1 MNFPLFKFLN
11 FLFLQMSEFG
21 RRRTTVP
28 RRFTGQRSFVQ
39 APVRFQRRRRRRRR
53 RRKTRNPRSG
63 GFLGTELK
71 FYDQKLLATAL
82 TSPTD
87 GSGGE
92 HDPSA
97 TVLLNTVTQGD
108 GESQRDGRAMVM
120 KSIFVTGVITAA
132 VNIDETINKQQCNVV
147 VYLVLDTQTNGA
159 TISSEQVFV
168 NPGANALLAT
178 SPLRNLQFTQ
188 RFRILDKVHIVL
200 PPQPSQYDGTNL
212 EMGGIMF
219 PFKLSAN
226 LNNMKVLFSNTT
238 ETVANIT
245 DNSLHIIAFA
255 NDLDV
260 VPKIAYNSRLRFVG

>member
-1 MNFPLFKFLN
+1 
-11 FLFLQMSEFG
+11 MSEFG
-21 RRRTTVP
+21 RRRRTFRKKPGPRSFVVAP
-28 RRFTGQRSFVQ
+28 RRFRR
-39 APVRFQRRRRRRRR
+39 ARRRRRRRR
-53 RRKTRNPRSG
+53 PRNARTG

-71 FYDQKLLATAL
+71 FYDQKLTATAL
-82 TSPTD
+82 VAPTD
-87 GSGGE
+87 ASGGE
-92 HDPSA
+92 VDPSA
-97 TVLLNTVTQGD
+97 TVLLNTVIQGD
-108 GESQRDGRAMVM
+108 GESNRDGRAMIM

-147 VYLVLDTQTNGA
+147 VYLVLDMQTNGA
-159 TISSEQVFV
+159 TISSEQVFI
-168 NPGANALLAT
+168 NPGANSVLAT

-188 RFRILDKVHIVL
+188 RFRILDKVHLVL
-200 PPQPSQYDGTNL
+200 PPQPVVYDGTNI
-212 EMGGIMF
+212 EAGGIMI

-245 DNSLHIIAFA
+245 DNSLHVIAFA